1 MTAYK
6 CLRSGRVAPFS
17 AFPWPV
23 ETWVD
28 AEPDPCA
35 SGIHACAVED
45 LPYWLNAELWEI
57 ELDAPSRHERKLVAP
72 RGRLTRRVDAWDAA
86 AQQDFRDMC
95 EARVRELASSD
106 GAAAVYIA
114 DFSGRWVR
122 QCIAAA
128 GFVAARAAE
137 RAGGPAAYE
146 AERRRQADWL
156 ADRLELAV

>member
-1 MTAYK
+1 VTAYK
-6 CLRSGRVAPFS
+6 FLRPGRLAPFS

-23 ETWVD
+23 ETWVA

-45 LPYWLNAELWEI
+45 LPYWLHAELWEI
-57 ELDAPSRHERKLVAP
+57 ELDAPTRHERKLVAP

-86 AQQDFRDMC
+86 AQQDFRKLC
-95 EARVRELASSD
+95 EARVRELAGSD
-106 GAAAVYIA
+106 PAAAVYVA

-137 RAGGPAAYE
+137 CVAGPAAY
-146 AERRRQADWL
+146 ADERRRQAAWL
-156 ADRLELAV
+156 AGRLELTP